1 MFTRQ
6 VRFRSGQRILSG
18 KSALAGL
25 AGRKV
30 GARYERGSAEEFEVG
45 HIGQTGLTQTALSP
59 ALFFLGG
66 GAFWGLQSKVLR
78 TLLRE

>member
-45 HIGQTGLTQTALSP
+45 HIGQTGLTHNSAIS
-59 ALFFLGG
+59 
-66 GAFWGLQSKVLR
+66 GAFLFRRGSILGP
-78 TLLRE
+78 TI

>member
-1 MFTRQ
+1 
-6 VRFRSGQRILSG
+6 
-18 KSALAGL
+18 
-25 AGRKV
+25 V